1 MAGLGPVTTNL
12 SDILKRAGVRPGI
25 TDPKNELEIF
35 CSLCVGR
42 VYYRAQ
48 NCSLYY
54 VDSPALS
61 VSDIVAQV
69 FEGLGQSPRIRQL
82 HMDEHDL
89 LRAALCVQL
98 NATQKSALLAA
109 LTLSCIN
116 IVR

>member
-1 MAGLGPVTTNL
+1 MAGIGPITTNL
-12 SDILKRAGVRPGI
+12 SDILKRAGARPGI
-25 TDPKNELEIF
+25 TNPKNELEIF

-42 VYYRAQ
+42 VYYSAQ
-48 NCSLYY
+48 NLSLYY

-61 VSDIVAQV
+61 VSDIVKQV
-69 FEGLGQSPRIRQL
+69 FTGLGQSPRIRQL

-98 NATQKSALLAA
+98 TAIQKSALLAA
-109 LTLSCIN
+109 LTLSGIH